1 MDPECSFF
9 FFYVIKIPRK
19 KNFTIM
25 YIFSFYTLTS
35 NSLFSILSYSD
46 LIKNKVKWS
55 K

>member
-19 KNFTIM
+19 NFTIM
-25 YIFSFYTLTS
+25 YIFSFYILTS